1 MRVVTTTAR
10 SPETTQ
16 PTRRGLSPGLLILRD
31 RLLTFI
37 PTLFVA
43 SVVVFLVM
51 QLVPG
56 DPAILIVGED
66 ASLEEL
72 ETVREE
78 LGLNDP
84 VPVQYVRWI
93 SGVVQLDLG
102 ESLVTG
108 EPIWDTIT
116 RRFPRTLELLI
127 GGMLVAVL
135 FGVPMGILAALRV
148 NRPTDSVVR
157 AFSTTGLAI
166 PNFWLGLIVVSIL
179 ALGLGWFPATGLP
192 PISEAPITSLR
203 HLILPALTI
212 GLTSGAIIAR
222 QTRSALLEVIGAD
235 FVRTLR
241 AMGLK
246 ERLIVW
252 QHALKNASI
261 PVVTVIGLD
270 VSRLVGGTVVIER
283 VFGIPGLGS
292 VMIEATAQRDFPVVQ
307 GTILVVVVMVLVI
320 NLLVDLAYLWLD
332 PRTGGRGG

>member
-1 MRVVTTTAR
+1 MTTTAR
-10 SPETTQ
+10 TPGSAQ
-16 PTRRGLSPGLLILRD
+16 SAKRGLSPGLLILRD

-43 SVVVFLVM
+43 SIVVFLVM

-66 ASLEEL
+66 APLEEL
-72 ETVREE
+72 EAVREE

-84 VPVQYVRWI
+84 VPVQYMRWI

-102 ESLVTG
+102 ESVVTD

-116 RRFPRTLELLI
+116 RRFPRTLQLLI
-127 GGMLVAVL
+127 GGVLVAVL

-157 AFSTTGLAI
+157 AASTTGLAI
-166 PNFWLGLIVVSIL
+166 PNFWLGLIVVSFL

-192 PISEAPITSLR
+192 PISEDPIVSLR

-222 QTRSALLEVIGAD
+222 QTRSALLEVMGAD
-235 FVRTLR
+235 FMRTLR

-246 ERLIVW
+246 ERVIIW

-261 PVVTVIGLD
+261 PVITVIGLD

-332 PRTGGRGG
+332 PRTGGRGR